1 MAFED
6 WFVAHARVSSKPHKG
21 ITLDDKMMFFQ
32 QLGTLVA
39 SGTPLLQAV
48 EIGAEQC
55 QSLKLQRVLEQIANR
70 VASGSSVHAAAS
82 NYIGIF
88 EQYWI
93 EVIRTGEVTGKMAL
107 VLEELNKQIHES
119 KETHRKIM
127 ATLMYPIILV
137 CVSIGC
143 ITGLLWGVVPVFAK
157 MFKDMGAELPGIT
170 QFVVDL
176 SDWITKYGLYCV
188 IGMGVCVFFIRRYAK
203 TDAGRR
209 RFLGVGIGLP
219 MVGELIVQAAM
230 YRFSSNIA
238 LLLRS
243 GIPMM
248 ESLETVEGV
257 FSTNPPYRDA
267 MIRVRSRVAAG
278 RTLASSL
285 EETGIFTTMISN
297 MVRVGEESGQ
307 LALVMEQMAPYYKER
322 METMIG
328 RVTKLLEPAIIAFM
342 GVTVAGLMLSIYMP
356 MFEMSGKMH

>member
-55 QSLKLQRVLEQIANR
+55 QSLKLRRVLEQIANR

-93 EVIRTGEVTGKMAL
+93 EVIRTGEVTGKMSL

-127 ATLMYPIILV
+127 ATLMYPIILI
-137 CVSIGC
+137 CVSVC
-143 ITGLLWGVVPVFAK
+143 CVTGLLWGVVPVFAK

-188 IGMGVCVFFIRRYAK
+188 LGMGFAVFMIRRYSK
-203 TDAGRR
+203 TDSGRR

-230 YRFSSNIA
+230 YRFASNIA

-267 MIRVRSRVAAG
+267 MSRVRSRVAAG

-328 RVTKLLEPAIIAFM
+328 RVTKLLEPTIIAFM